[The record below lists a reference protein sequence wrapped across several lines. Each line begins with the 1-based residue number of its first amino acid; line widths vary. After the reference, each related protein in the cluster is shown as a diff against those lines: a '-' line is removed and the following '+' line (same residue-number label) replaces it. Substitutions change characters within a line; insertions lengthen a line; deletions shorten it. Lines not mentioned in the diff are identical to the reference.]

1 MRRPSLSITVRRTTK
16 LRWGVE
22 RLIDLERKG
31 ERVPALW
38 LTPPDSAPAPATLL
52 LHGLSSHKER
62 MADAIGRALL
72 QRGVASL
79 ALDLPLH
86 GERRDGSGK
95 NLFGNPLALVGAW
108 RTAVREAEDA
118 VTWLSGQSEVD
129 AERLGVV
136 GYSLGGFL
144 ALMAAADD
152 PRLRVITLAAA
163 GDLPDATPY
172 AALVRGVVDP
182 PRAAKRLDGRPLLM
196 VNGRRDTTTR
206 PSQAERLFAAALE
219 PKTMLW
225 YPGGHWPP
233 NAAIEKAAEW
243 TTARLRE
250 LESSGVRMKHTA
262 T

>member
-1 MRRPSLSITVRRTTK
+1 VP
-16 LRWGVE
+16 GV
-22 RLIDLERKG
+22 
-31 ERVPALW
+31 
-38 LTPPDSAPAPATLL
+38 LL

-62 MADAIGRALL
+62 MANAIGRSLL

-79 ALDLPLH
+79 ALDLPMH
-86 GERRDGSGK
+86 GERSGNGK
-95 NLFGNPLALVGAW
+95 NVFGNPLALVGAW

-118 VTWLSGQSEVD
+118 VTGMSGQHDVD
-129 AERLGVV
+129 AARIGVV

-144 ALMAAADD
+144 ALMAAAED

-172 AALVRGVVDP
+172 AALIRSIVDP

-206 PSQAERLFAAALE
+206 PPQAERLFAAALE

-233 NAAIEKAAEW
+233 DATIDKAAEW
-243 TTARLRE
+243 TATRLRA
-250 LESSGVRMKHTA
+250 LEDTTGGSRRVG
-262 T
+262 